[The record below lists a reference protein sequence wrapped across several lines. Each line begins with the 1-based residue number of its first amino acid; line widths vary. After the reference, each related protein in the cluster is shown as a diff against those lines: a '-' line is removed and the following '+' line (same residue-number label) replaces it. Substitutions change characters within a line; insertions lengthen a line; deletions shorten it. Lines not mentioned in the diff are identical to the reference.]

1 VSFDLSVISSKN
13 IILAVTGG
21 IAAYKSAILVR
32 RLKDYGFDVRVVMT
46 QGAQAFITDL
56 QECFSIISKPLLE
69 ISSQIA
75 YLKEQSKGKKKSTSK
90 KSNTKKKNQKL
101 KIHQMENLTEKEKSL
116 KYSELIIFLFN
127 EYIKT
132 KNQDEIIDE
141 FIEDDEDA
149 K

>member
-1 VSFDLSVISSKN
+1 MILEQELLQKLIELRHNNNKLIADMKKLDLETIETEKQLT
-13 IILAVTGG
+13 ILN
-21 IAAYKSAILVR
+21 KD
-32 RLKDYGFDVRVVMT
+32 LK
-46 QGAQAFITDL
+46 DL
-56 QECFSIISKPLLE
+56 QECFSIISKPLSE

-132 KNQDEIIDE
+132 KNQDEIIYE
-141 FIEDDEDA
+141 FIEDDEEA

>member
-1 VSFDLSVISSKN
+1 MKKLDLETIETEKQLM
-13 IILAVTGG
+13 ILN
-21 IAAYKSAILVR
+21 KD
-32 RLKDYGFDVRVVMT
+32 LK
-46 QGAQAFITDL
+46 DL

>member
-1 VSFDLSVISSKN
+1 MILEQELLQKLIELRHNNNKLIADMKKLDLETIETEKQLT
-13 IILAVTGG
+13 ILN
-21 IAAYKSAILVR
+21 KD
-32 RLKDYGFDVRVVMT
+32 LK
-46 QGAQAFITDL
+46 DL
-56 QECFSIISKPLLE
+56 QECFSIISKPLSE

-141 FIEDDEDA
+141 FIEDDEEA